1 VIYKKNWTLSA
12 FSGRLRNEVV
22 TMPVNSF
29 FYTSGEG
36 RSPSSAHYDQ
46 RVFLAEPLLDSIQAS
61 AILLIH
67 PKTLQRMARRGQMP
81 AVRVGKLWRFRRTD
95 INNWIAKQV
104 PAA

>member
-1 VIYKKNWTLSA
+1 M
-12 FSGRLRNEVV
+12 

-29 FYTSGEG
+29 FHASGEE
-36 RSPSSAHYDQ
+36 RNPSSARYDQ
-46 RVFLAEPLLDSIQAS
+46 RPSLADPLLDSIQAS

-95 INNWIAKQV
+95 IDHWIAKQV

>member
-1 VIYKKNWTLSA
+1 M
-12 FSGRLRNEVV
+12 NEVM

-29 FYTSGEG
+29 FHTIGEE
-36 RSPSSAHYDQ
+36 RNPSPVRHDQ
-46 RVFLAEPLLDSIQAS
+46 RPAPAEPLLDSLQAS

-95 INNWIAKQV
+95 IDHWIAKQV

>member
-1 VIYKKNWTLSA
+1 MTMSVSS
-12 FSGRLRNEVV
+12 FSHISEEERN
-22 TMPVNSF
+22 
-29 FYTSGEG
+29 
-36 RSPSSAHYDQ
+36 PSSVRYDQ
-46 RVFLAEPLLDSIQAS
+46 RPAPAEPLLDSLQAS

-95 INNWIAKQV
+95 IDHWIAKQV